1 MWVRS
6 GLTALALWAVIAP
19 STTFAEGV
27 GACAWAKAGG
37 PEHEAF
43 RAAYHQS
50 IQVGM
55 AQLSSADWQLR
66 AYVKECAQGADPPKL
81 WVQGAVG
88 SQAIQDGAAEE
99 LAATLKISR
108 SSLDAAWTQAP
119 ADARQ
124 CTRANAAKAFGIND
138 QQCPD
143 AKAPTWF
150 LQRLGISP
158 ATDRADAV
166 QALYY
171 FNAKAQDE
179 WAEGFIARFRGA
191 VNSAP

>member
-1 MWVRS
+1 MSVRS
-6 GLTALALWAVIAP
+6 GLAALALCAVIAP

-27 GACAWAKAGG
+27 GACAWAKAAG

-55 AQLSSADWQLR
+55 AQLSSADGQLQ
-66 AYVKECAQGADPPKL
+66 AYVKECAHAADLPKL

-88 SQAIQDGAAEE
+88 SQAIQDGAAGE
-99 LAATLKISR
+99 LAPTLKLPR

-124 CTRANAAKAFGIND
+124 CTRANAAEAFGIND

-143 AKAPTWF
+143 PKAPGWF

-158 ATDRADAV
+158 ATDREDAV

-179 WAEGFIARFRGA
+179 WAEGLIVHLRGA
-191 VNSAP
+191 AKPAP

>member
-1 MWVRS
+1 MSVRS
-6 GLTALALWAVIAP
+6 GLTALALCAVVAP
-19 STTFAEGV
+19 FTTYAEGV
-27 GACAWAKAGG
+27 GACAWAKAAR

-50 IQVGM
+50 IQAGM
-55 AQLSSADWQLR
+55 AQLSSADGQLQ
-66 AYVKECAQGADPPKL
+66 AFVKECTYGTDMPKL

-99 LAATLKISR
+99 LAATLKIPR

-143 AKAPTWF
+143 PKAPGWF

-158 ATDRADAV
+158 ATHREDAV

-179 WAEGFIARFRGA
+179 WAEGLIAHSKEASRPT
-191 VNSAP
+191 S